1 MVASQSV
8 DHFVSQLKR
17 RQIYGS
23 NQTALETAQLLR
35 TVISNARWTNAASLL
50 GHIREVAVR
59 LIGAQPVEFAVGN
72 VLRRVLHL
80 IREEYKNSIL
90 GLNSHRDVSGG
101 GLVLGIH
108 ENDSTN
114 SLESVGESIASNISG
129 SSSSSSGSSN
139 GGGSVGN
146 RGDSSMLNLL
156 SQSGNATV
164 DYSRQCFQ
172 LKQLIIQGVNEI
184 IEELESVSDTLAQ
197 QSLEHIHSNEIIMTI
212 GRSKAVE
219 KFLLAAAKK
228 RQFQVIVAE
237 GAPQNY
243 GGHQLARNLAV
254 AGVET
259 LVITDAAIFALMAR
273 VNKVI
278 IGCHAVTAN
287 GGLIAPAGHQLIA
300 MAAKHHSTPVCVV
313 TGLYKLTP
321 IYPENHDS
329 YNILGNPEA
338 VVPFSEGD
346 LMEKVNVVNPH
357 FDYVPPP
364 YVSLF
369 ITNTGGHPPSYV
381 YRLLREMYDL
391 EDYQL
396 VVPTDQ

>member
-1 MVASQSV
+1 MSTSQSV

-23 NQTALETAQLLR
+23 NHTALETAQLLR
-35 TVISNARWTNAASLL
+35 TVISNSRWTNAASLIQ
-50 GHIREVAVR
+50 HIRELSVR
-59 LIGAQPVEFAVGN
+59 LLQAQPVEFAVGN
-72 VLRRVLHL
+72 ITRRVLHL
-80 IREEYKNSIL
+80 IREEYRNSTKEIPQA
-90 GLNSHRDVSGG
+90 
-101 GLVLGIH
+101 
-108 ENDSTN
+108 DSTT
-114 SLESVGESIASNISG
+114 SLDSKVHESVKSAA
-129 SSSSSSGSSN
+129 
-139 GGGSVGN
+139 
-146 RGDSSMLNLL
+146 GDSSMFNLL
-156 SQSGNATV
+156 ADSTAPAM

-184 IEELESVSDTLAQ
+184 IDELESVSDTLAQ

-219 KFLLAAAKK
+219 KFLLSAAKK

-237 GAPQNY
+237 GSPAF
-243 GGHQLARNLAV
+243 GGHQLCKSLAS

-259 LVITDAAIFALMAR
+259 LLISDAAIFALMAR

-287 GGLIAPAGHQLIA
+287 GGLIAPSGCQLIA
-300 MAAKHHSTPVCVV
+300 TAAKHHSTPVCVV

-321 IYPENHDS
+321 IYPENHDTF
-329 YNILGNPEA
+329 NILGNPDA
-338 VVPFSEGD
+338 VLPFSDGD
-346 LMEKVNVVNPH
+346 LMHKVDVVNPH

-391 EDYQL
+391 EDYTL
-396 VVPTDQ
+396 E

>member
-1 MVASQSV
+1 MVGSQSV
-8 DHFVSQLKR
+8 GHFISQLKR

-35 TVISNARWTNAASLL
+35 TVISNSRWTNAASLIQ
-50 GHIREVAVR
+50 HIREVAIG
-59 LIGAQPVEFAVGN
+59 LIRAQPVGTSKESSRRNIINFGILEFAVGN
-72 VLRRVLHL
+72 MVRRVLHL
-80 IREEYKNSIL
+80 IREEYRNTTTKEL
-90 GLNSHRDVSGG
+90 GRIG
-101 GLVLGIH
+101 
-108 ENDSTN
+108 DSSN
-114 SLESVGESIASNISG
+114 SLDSLPSTSSQSAGATDNG
-129 SSSSSSGSSN
+129 SLGTH
-139 GGGSVGN
+139 
-146 RGDSSMLNLL
+146 GDSSMLNILT
-156 SQSGNATV
+156 QSNSPAV

-172 LKQLIIQGVNEI
+172 LKQLIIQGINEI
-184 IEELESVSDTLAQ
+184 IDELESVSDTLAQ
-197 QSLEHIHSNEIIMTI
+197 QSLEHIHSNEIIMTF

-219 KFLLAAAKK
+219 RFLLAAAKK

-237 GAPQNY
+237 GAPTF
-243 GGHQLARNLAV
+243 GGHQLAKTLAA

-259 LVITDAAIFALMAR
+259 LLISDAAIFALMAR

-287 GGLIAPAGHQLIA
+287 GGLIASSGCQLIA
-300 MAAKHHSTPVCVV
+300 TAAKHHSTPVCVV

-329 YNILGNPEA
+329 YNVLGNPDA
-338 VVPFSEGD
+338 VLPFSQGD
-346 LMEKVNVVNPH
+346 LMDQVKVINPH

-369 ITNTGGHPPSYV
+369 ITNTGGHPPSYI

-396 VVPTDQ
+396 GDD

>member
-1 MVASQSV
+1 MSASQSV

-23 NQTALETAQLLR
+23 NPTALETAQILR
-35 TVISNARWTNAASLL
+35 TVISNSRWTNAASLIQ
-50 GHIREVAVR
+50 HIRELAGR
-59 LIGAQPVEFAVGN
+59 FLRAQPVGTVACTRPDVVVEFAVGN
-72 VLRRVLHL
+72 IVRRVLHL
-80 IREEYKNSIL
+80 IREEYRNSL
-90 GLNSHRDVSGG
+90 REMSSTT
-101 GLVLGIH
+101 
-108 ENDSTN
+108 NDSSC
-114 SLESVGESIASNISG
+114 SLGGSLPSPGELAAPSHAAHRPASGES
-129 SSSSSSGSSN
+129 
-139 GGGSVGN
+139 
-146 RGDSSMLNLL
+146 SMFNLL
-156 SQSGNATV
+156 AESMSPAI

-197 QSLEHIHSNEIIMTI
+197 QSLEHIHSNEIIMTM

-228 RQFQVIVAE
+228 RKFQVIVAE
-237 GAPQNY
+237 GSPVY
-243 GGHQLARNLAV
+243 GGHQLCKTLAS

-259 LVITDAAIFALMAR
+259 LLIADAAIFALMAR

-287 GGLIAPAGHQLIA
+287 GGLIAPSGSQLIA
-300 MAAKHHSTPVCVV
+300 SAASHHSTPVCVV
-313 TGLYKLTP
+313 TGTYKLTP
-321 IYPENHDS
+321 IYPENHDT
-329 YNILGNPEA
+329 YNVLGNPDA
-338 VVPFSEGD
+338 VLCFSDGE
-346 LMEKVNVVNPH
+346 LMHKVDVVNPH

-381 YRLLREMYDL
+381 YRLLRELYDL
-391 EDYQL
+391 EDYTLQA
-396 VVPTDQ
+396 